1 MHEDIGFSYLRPARI
16 GMGLMLIGLGLLIL
30 KPFLAAL
37 IWASV
42 LAILCMPIQQWR
54 LVRLPQRTLF
64 VPGMIIL
71 VLCSV
76 LLEPVVWLLVRLQD
90 EAALAYQA
98 LSMGVPIQ
106 TSAFTSYL
114 DRIPVLGP
122 VISDVMR
129 SIPTEAQELVL
140 AIKNVLPSIGR
151 GMRSLLIELSDQ
163 FLQFFM
169 TGVGLFLFLRDG
181 LPIMNNLRLGL
192 TRILGANLDLYFRT
206 IHRSA

>member
-54 LVRLPQRTLF
+54 LVRLPHRTLF